1 MLAAGVPAH
10 DAIAAASWSA
20 RAFLGLPGLADDA
33 PADAVVYDADP
44 RTDPAQLDKPKAVI
58 SRGKLW
64 ASTPGD

>member
-1 MLAAGVPAH
+1 MPVEVVARVHAAGG
-10 DAIAAASWSA
+10 
-20 RAFLGLPGLADDA
+20 RLA
-33 PADAVVYDADP
+33 VHTQADP